1 MYRAGRSSHRSDRR
15 GKGEREIWPCLEA
28 VSQIDKDGE
37 VRREEARRLQ
47 AGEGRDRGAEEA
59 REEEERGEEE
69 DRWDLSR
76 CSPPSRFGLRVLTA
90 RGGEVDP
97 FG

>member
-1 MYRAGRSSHRSDRR
+1 
-15 GKGEREIWPCLEA
+15 LEA

-37 VRREEARRLQ
+37 VRREEPRRLQ

-59 REEEERGEEE
+59 REEEERG
-69 DRWDLSR
+69 DLPR
-76 CSPPSRFGLRVLTA
+76 CSAPSRFGFRVLTA

-97 FG
+97 FA